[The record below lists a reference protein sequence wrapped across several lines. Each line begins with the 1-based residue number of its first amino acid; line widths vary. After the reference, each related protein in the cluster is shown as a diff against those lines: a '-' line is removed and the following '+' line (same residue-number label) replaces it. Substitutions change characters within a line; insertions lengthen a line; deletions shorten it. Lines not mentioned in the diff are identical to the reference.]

1 MARKAR
7 VLVLLACALVAGGA
21 SLLAAPAALGSASQ
35 VITDCNTHA
44 KLTRHY
50 SATDLQTALNTLPAD
65 VREYTGCYD
74 VIHTQLLSQL
84 GNAKAGGGADP
95 RPGGSFLPTP
105 LIVVLAMFALAVAAL
120 LAIAIRRHVARG

>member
-35 VITDCNTHA
+35 VITDCNAHA

-50 SATDLQTALNTLPAD
+50 SAADLETALNTLPAD

-74 VIHTQLLSQL
+74 VIHSQLLSQL
-84 GNAKAGGGADP
+84 GSVKGGSGADP
-95 RPGGSFLPTP
+95 ASGGSFLPTP
-105 LIVVLAMFALAVAAL
+105 LIVLLAMLGVVVVGLLAVAV
-120 LAIAIRRHVARG
+120 RRRGARG